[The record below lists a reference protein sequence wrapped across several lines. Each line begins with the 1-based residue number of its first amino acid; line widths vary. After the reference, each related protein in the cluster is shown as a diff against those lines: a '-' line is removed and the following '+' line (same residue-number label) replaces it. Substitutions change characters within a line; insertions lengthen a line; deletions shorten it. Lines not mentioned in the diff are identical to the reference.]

1 MLSRLQAKEGN
12 VRIGKER
19 EETDLGGEGEAVK
32 PRRRDV
38 WGGVL
43 WVLRLKLK
51 GGMDLFL
58 EMDEAG
64 YCGLKPREGEF
75 GASYRGD

>member
-1 MLSRLQAKEGN
+1 M
-12 VRIGKER
+12 GKER
-19 EETDLGGEGEAVK
+19 EETDLEGEGEAVK

-51 GGMDLFL
+51 GG
-58 EMDEAG
+58 
-64 YCGLKPREGEF
+64 YGLIV
-75 GASYRGD
+75 GD